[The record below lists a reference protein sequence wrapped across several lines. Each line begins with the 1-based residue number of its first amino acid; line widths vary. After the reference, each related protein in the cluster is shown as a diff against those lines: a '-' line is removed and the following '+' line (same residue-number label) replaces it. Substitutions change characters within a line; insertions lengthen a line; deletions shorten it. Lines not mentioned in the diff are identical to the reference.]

1 MKQLVIALLCLS
13 FFKLSAQPVDG
24 VLPVNKLNPPV
35 YIGVGSGL
43 YGKFGLIGAVIG
55 VRVLPETLLELN
67 MGMGGWGN
75 KAGISLSNSSFSKK
89 WLPSVG
95 LTKNFGAKK
104 LPLATQITYQ
114 GGTTTIDYSDGL
126 DYNDVNILHLG
137 IQRQWVGKRGN
148 KFVLEMGYSIAL
160 NEPNVTI
167 SADGII
173 FYNQFIP
180 KKDITFTNQ
189 QNRIFDIL
197 SPNGIML
204 NLSYQFG
211 IGKK

>member
-1 MKQLVIALLCLS
+1 
-13 FFKLSAQPVDG
+13 
-24 VLPVNKLNPPV
+24 
-35 YIGVGSGL
+35 
-43 YGKFGLIGAVIG
+43 
-55 VRVLPETLLELN
+55 
-67 MGMGGWGN
+67 
-75 KAGISLSNSSFSKK
+75 
-89 WLPSVG
+89 
-95 LTKNFGAKK
+95 
-104 LPLATQITYQ
+104 
-114 GGTTTIDYSDGL
+114 
-126 DYNDVNILHLG
+126 
-137 IQRQWVGKRGN
+137 
-148 KFVLEMGYSIAL
+148 MGYSIAL